1 MLKQQIMKTTKIEL
15 KEVKSSSNDVIFLNV
30 SFDEYLRK
38 SKERGFNHYCKDH
51 LEVNCPVCKEK
62 EKTTF

>member
-1 MLKQQIMKTTKIEL
+1 MLKQHIMETTKTEL
-15 KEVKSSSNDVIFLNV
+15 KEVKSSSNDFIFLNV

-38 SKERGFNHYCKDH
+38 CKELGFNHYCKNH

-62 EKTTF
+62 IGRG